1 MRDPC
6 KFRIVYNKTDEKS
19 ASSTLSEKAFSHSCS
34 SSRSLLSIEM
44 SMRNETF
51 INFLC
56 FGRVDCYRISVS
68 RAEKSGEALKVN
80 SSQEIRLRPAAS
92 LQ

>member
-1 MRDPC
+1 
-6 KFRIVYNKTDEKS
+6 
-19 ASSTLSEKAFSHSCS
+19 
-34 SSRSLLSIEM
+34 
-44 SMRNETF
+44 MRNETF